1 MTGPDLYREALR
13 LRQEARDHFEFPSE
27 AYAQA
32 MAEAQMLMTGA
43 LAAATALT
51 GDRASYTD
59 EPEIRAWH
67 AAAGTKGGE
76 VPDAS

>member
-1 MTGPDLYREALR
+1 MSGPEHYGQAEHLLGLADRSPMGGDEERFYLGA
-13 LRQEARDHFEFPSE
+13 
-27 AYAQA
+27 AQVHA
-32 MAEAQMLMTGA
+32 TLA

-67 AAAGTKGGE
+67 AVAGTEGGE